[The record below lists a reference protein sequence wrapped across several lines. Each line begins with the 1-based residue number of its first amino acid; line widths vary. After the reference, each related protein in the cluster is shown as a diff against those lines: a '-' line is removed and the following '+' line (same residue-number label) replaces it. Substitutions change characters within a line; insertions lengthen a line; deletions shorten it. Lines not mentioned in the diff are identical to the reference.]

1 MKGIF
6 VQVNRRSGL
15 AVLLAG
21 VMLAITAAPSLAW
34 EDRGGADFQATHGK
48 SKVSVN
54 HGTPE
59 FPWSL
64 ARAE

>member
-21 VMLAITAAPSLAW
+21 VMLAITAVPSLAW
-34 EDRGGADFQATHGK
+34 EDSGGADFQAARGK
-48 SKVSVN
+48 SKISVN
-54 HGTPE
+54 HGAPE
-59 FPWSL
+59 FPL
-64 ARAE
+64 ALTRSE